1 MVQQARVLCLVVG
14 VPVVHTVEPV
24 VVVVAV
30 VPAAQLGRVPLH
42 VPLNRDVEGVPA

>member
-1 MVQQARVLCLVVG
+1 MVVG

-24 VVVVAV
+24 VVVVVVV

>member
-24 VVVVAV
+24 VVVV